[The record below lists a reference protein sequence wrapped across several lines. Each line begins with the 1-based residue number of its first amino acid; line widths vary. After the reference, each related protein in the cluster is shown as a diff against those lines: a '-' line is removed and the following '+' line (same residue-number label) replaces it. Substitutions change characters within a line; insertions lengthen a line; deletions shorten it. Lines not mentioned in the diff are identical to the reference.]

1 MCCLNLADKAQVR
14 VTERL
19 KSMQATQDSPDTRL
33 VGTAKL
39 RQAHLQKKNTLLR
52 WSRSSYLFCLASN
65 LLPHHKKPQ
74 ETTGPIGPRPC
85 VF

>member
-39 RQAHLQKKNTLLR
+39 RQAICRKKTPCCAGAVLLICFA
-52 WSRSSYLFCLASN
+52 WLPIYCLTTRD
-65 LLPHHKKPQ
+65 HKKPLDL
-74 ETTGPIGPRPC
+74 
-85 VF
+85 

>member
-39 RQAHLQKKNTLLR
+39 RQAICRKKHLAALEPFFLSVLLG
-52 WSRSSYLFCLASN
+52 FQFTASA
-65 LLPHHKKPQ
+65 Q
-74 ETTGPIGPRPC
+74 ETTRNHWTYRT
-85 VF
+85 

>member
-1 MCCLNLADKAQVR
+1 MKNNVR

-39 RQAHLQKKNTLLR
+39 RQAICRKKHLAARKFLALHTKLAKTLTY
-52 WSRSSYLFCLASN
+52 SS
-65 LLPHHKKPQ
+65 KIQ
-74 ETTGPIGPRPC
+74 D
-85 VF
+85 